1 MKIEALGEFPAFT
14 LLFHYCRP
22 KETDL
27 TVYAVDAGEPTDYN
41 LVLTAAKFEGE
52 KMVGEPSE
60 LIVAKEWVLA
70 NLEKILENV
79 PDPEA
84 IVA

>member
-14 LLFHYCRP
+14 ILFHHCRP
-22 KETDL
+22 KESDF

-41 LVLTAAKFEGE
+41 LVLTAAKFEDD
-52 KMVGEPSE
+52 KMVSQPSE
-60 LIVAKEWVLA
+60 LIISKEWVLA
-70 NLEKILENV
+70 NLEEILANV

-84 IVA
+84 TGA

>member
-14 LLFHYCRP
+14 VLFQHCRP
-22 KETDL
+22 KLADF

-41 LVLTAAKFEGE
+41 LVLTAAKFEDG
-52 KMVGEPSE
+52 KMVSDPSE

-70 NLEKILENV
+70 NLEEILSNV

-84 IVA
+84 AGS